1 MFLLAISIDTDPE
14 LLLARVLDGFRFG
27 AGYGGLA
34 LALVMIY
41 KATGVLNLA
50 QGELALLG
58 IYIAWALGVGRGWPI
73 FLAIFVAMILTA
85 GLAAGIER
93 TIIRPFDP
101 TNHLPLVIVTLGL
114 FLGINSFVAVVWS
127 TDLKALPSMF
137 PDGDVFAVGVAHLQW
152 SALGVFVSVLLM
164 LGAVT
169 LLLNRT
175 KVGLAFRAVSSNI
188 ESAELVGIR
197 IGPTLQF
204 GWALAA
210 AIGTLAGTL
219 LVPELEVLDPNVMLS
234 SLVFAFA
241 AAALGGLDSPKGAVV
256 GGILV
261 GLIRSVVVQSVS
273 FIPSELSV
281 GAAVFVILVV
291 LLVKPAGLFGSSK
304 VVRV

>member
-1 MFLLAISIDTDPE
+1 MFLLAVSIDTDPE
-14 LLLARVLDGFRFG
+14 LLLARVLDGLRFG
-27 AGYGGLA
+27 SGYGALA

-41 KATGVLNLA
+41 KATGVLNFA

-58 IYIAWALGVGRGWPI
+58 IYIAWAFSVGWGWPI
-73 FLAIFVAMILTA
+73 IVAVILAIFITA
-85 GLAAGIER
+85 TLAAGIER

-101 TNHLPLVIVTLGL
+101 SNHLPLVIVTLGL
-114 FLGINSFVAVVWS
+114 FLAINSFVAVTWT

-137 PDGDVFAVGVAHLQW
+137 PSGNVFAVGVAHLTW
-152 SALGVFVSVLLM
+152 SGLGMFITVFAM

-175 KVGLAFRAVSSNI
+175 KIGLAFRAVSSNI
-188 ESAELVGIR
+188 ESAELVGIKV
-197 IGPTLQF
+197 GQTLQF

-210 AIGTLAGTL
+210 AIGTLAGAL
-219 LVPELEVLDPNVMLS
+219 LVPELQVLDPNVMLS
-234 SLVFAFA
+234 TLVFAFA
-241 AAALGGLDSPKGAVV
+241 GAALGGLDSPKGAVI

-261 GLIRSVVVQSVS
+261 GLIRNVVVQSVS

-281 GAAVFVILVV
+281 GAAVFVILLV
-291 LLVKPAGLFGSSK
+291 LLVKPSGLFGSSK